1 MPRDRMFNV
10 LVLGGIALVGA
21 SACGGTVSAHADA
34 GSQDSGFP
42 SELPVQGDA
51 AAIDS
56 GFPSEAGGMTD
67 SDAGLDTGFP
77 TELPVMVG
85 PDAAASDAAVGDAA
99 GDGSGFPAEQ

>member
-42 SELPVQGDA
+42 SELPVQVDA
-51 AAIDS
+51 AGIDS
-56 GFPSEAGGMTD
+56 GFPSELGMMIGP
-67 SDAGLDTGFP
+67 DAGLDTGFP
-77 TELPVMVG
+77 SELPVV
-85 PDAAASDAAVGDAA
+85 PDTGITGDAA
-99 GDGSGFPAEQ
+99 GDGPGFPAEQ